1 MYSPALISID
11 GNIGSGKSTLL
22 RKLRERNLDWHF
34 IDEPVESWM
43 ALKNEGGESLLEL
56 FYKDKRR
63 WAYTFQNTDLL
74 TRILNMK
81 AAIAKWQ
88 AAGRPGRPIFITE
101 RCVDT
106 DAKVFAKIMLEEGD
120 IDRLE
125 WDLYRKWYDNFA
137 WMAPSPVA
145 YIHVDTPADICVK
158 RIAERAR
165 DGEGGIPEDYLR
177 KLDGAHQEWLKG
189 SGLKVPV
196 MRYNNYS
203 AEGQTSVEDVEKW
216 VVQAWL
222 NSID

>member
-1 MYSPALISID
+1 MYTPALISID

-43 ALKNEGGESLLEL
+43 ALKNEAGESLLEL

-63 WAYTFQNTDLL
+63 WAYTFQNTALL

-81 AAIAKWQ
+81 DAITKWQ

-106 DAKVFAKIMLEEGD
+106 DAKVFAKIMLEDKD

-137 WMAPSPVA
+137 WMAPSPVG
-145 YIHVDTPADICVK
+145 YIHVDTPVDVCVK

-165 DGEGGIPEDYLR
+165 EGEDRIPEEYLK
-177 KLDGAHQEWLKG
+177 KLDGAHQDWLKG
-189 SGLKVPV
+189 GNIKVPV

-203 AEGQTSVEDVEKW
+203 SEGQTTVEDVEKW

-222 NSID
+222 ESID